1 MEDGGVGRRGTPGGE
16 DRSFGERMWE
26 GFQRGGAACVSDLR
40 EGETERGWGRGS
52 LREGLSSLGPPAGF
66 SLRAQEATAGF
77 K

>member
-1 MEDGGVGRRGTPGGE
+1 
-16 DRSFGERMWE
+16 MWE